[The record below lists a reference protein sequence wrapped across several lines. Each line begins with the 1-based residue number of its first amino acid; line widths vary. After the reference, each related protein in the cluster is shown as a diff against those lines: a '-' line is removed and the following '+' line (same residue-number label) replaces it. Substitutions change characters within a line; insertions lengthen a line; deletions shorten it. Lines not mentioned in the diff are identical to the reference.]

1 MLAGKGGSVDYLKN
15 AFNKVGWF
23 LPAYV
28 QVGFL
33 ERVAKQIDD
42 DVVCEKTL
50 EPYLAQIY
58 SPENLAAMVSERYHT
73 VPFVNEYQE
82 IISESVE
89 AHFLGLDHIAVSGL
103 MPVIEGAGKKLAK
116 SRNVEVGSI
125 RSVFVNLAEDCRKE
139 VTDKQIGA
147 VNGIISMLDAFIN
160 FTDSNLY
167 INSKK
172 YPFSDNT
179 NRHGILHGAFTD
191 SDYGEAINFYKAI
204 GAIDF
209 LCFISALRASIS
221 CFSPS
226 TTDASNSLSLYYRL
240 CLKLA
245 KQKPANKALKCN

>member
-1 MLAGKGGSVDYLKN
+1 MDYLKN

-89 AHFLGLDHIAVSGL
+89 AHFLGLDNIAVSGL

-191 SDYGEAINFYKAI
+191 SDYGEAINYYKAI

-240 CLKLA
+240 YLKLA